1 MTVTG
6 ERVRTPGG
14 IGHSAAR
21 PDGVP
26 KVAGT
31 FAFSSDLFADG
42 MVWGHVLRS
51 PHPHARIRSVDIG
64 PALAM
69 AGVHAVLTADD
80 VPGENAFGLEH
91 ADQPV
96 FARDVVRFTGEA
108 VAAIAADHPD
118 TARRAAA
125 AIVVDYEP
133 LDPLVDPEAAID
145 APPIHPDGNVFKHL
159 VIRHGDLAAA
169 GDVVVEGTY
178 EVGMQDQAFMGPES
192 GLAVP
197 DGVGGVDLQ
206 MSTQWLHVDRDQV
219 AACLGLRHDQVRLT
233 LAGVGGAFGAREDV
247 SMQVHICLLA
257 LHTGRPVKMVFTRE
271 ESFLGHV
278 HRHPAL
284 MHYRHHADRD
294 GRLLMLSVEHRFP

>member
-133 LDPLVDPEAAID
+133 ARPARRPRGGHRRTADPPRRERLQALGDP
-145 APPIHPDGNVFKHL
+145 
-159 VIRHGDLAAA
+159 
-169 GDVVVEGTY
+169 
-178 EVGMQDQAFMGPES
+178 
-192 GLAVP
+192 
-197 DGVGGVDLQ
+197 
-206 MSTQWLHVDRDQV
+206 
-219 AACLGLRHDQVRLT
+219 
-233 LAGVGGAFGAREDV
+233 AR
-247 SMQVHICLLA
+247 
-257 LHTGRPVKMVFTRE
+257 
-271 ESFLGHV
+271 
-278 HRHPAL
+278 
-284 MHYRHHADRD
+284 
-294 GRLLMLSVEHRFP
+294 